1 MDLQEKIDSRLIQ
14 IEADILTYSAYMN
27 NPATSED
34 DRKVVSFKVLFDMMA
49 FTALQE
55 FSNYVPSPT
64 TSFMMA
70 AGLKGATGYVSVKDN
85 QVVISPEYKTL
96 LSQRD
101 EYLKNTKKN

>member
-1 MDLQEKIDSRLIQ
+1 MELQERIDSKLIQ
-14 IEADILTYSAYMN
+14 IEADLATYNAYMN
-27 NPATSED
+27 NPATSDD
-34 DRKVVSFKVLFDMMA
+34 DRKVVTFKMLFDMMA

-55 FSNYVPSPT
+55 FSDYVPSPT

-70 AGLKGATGYVSVKDN
+70 TGLKGATGYVTIKDN
-85 QVVISPEYKTL
+85 QVVISPEYKNL